1 MNLEEVIESKESK
14 GLTNKFCKWARKT
27 VYILT
32 SLLALEAVDM
42 VFDRKEALGQSDYGK
57 LTFQQVL
64 KDGEEGVDGLDG
76 AFSIAVSPDSKSIY
90 VASVDDD
97 AVAVFQRDLTNGKL
111 TFLEDHKDNK
121 NGVDGL
127 DGIRSIIISPDAKNV
142 YVASKDDNAIAV
154 FQRDLITGKLIFL
167 EYYKDGVNSIEGLG
181 GAFTLTISP
190 DSKFIYVG
198 SWIDR
203 VMTIFQRDLT
213 TGKLTLNEIRN
224 DQNPIIYSSIFYDI
238 YSLLI
243 SNDNKNLYVGTDGYA
258 LTILKRDTLTGS
270 IAYLDHY
277 PKTIYDYETLDIFSL
292 SISPDDKNLYLANSY
307 SDDIAIFQRDLT
319 TGRLTFLEAKKDGVN
334 GVDGLSDALSI
345 TISLDGKNVYIA
357 SSDALGRAGGDNALA
372 VFSRDQSNG
381 KLTFLEVLKDGIN
394 GVDGLDGAC
403 SVVVS
408 PDGINVYA
416 AGRRDN
422 TIAVFKRNLEEVPSD
437 TQAPTFSNY
446 FPSKNATNVSKNT
459 NIAFDVTDAS
469 GVIQSS
475 LEMTV
480 EGSKINPA
488 VTSITNGFHLL
499 YDPSQD
505 FNYNQQ
511 VDVTVKAKDNSQNQ
525 NQGQDSWYFTISD
538 LPEILTTTIPIDIGY
553 KAILTKIKPDKLLL
567 EVIVENNSP
576 EGFKHLKE
584 LSWYSDNLTN
594 ATNVEFFFK
603 TEDGKMHSFTNEQQ
617 DLTLYENI
625 KTIFPFLEDYI
636 DKAENFHDYAYKFL
650 DFLNKLRVEYVKP
663 QNFTINKDK
672 PQIYINNDLNRND
685 IEALSL
691 SAPNIIE
698 DSIVVTIS
706 GEYRFKD
713 FIKFSVGQREYLFPS
728 AKVEYGAE
736 VVEWQDPLIT
746 KQMRDYIF
754 RGNVKVEPTLVDL
767 SLKNVQVKN
776 LSDGNPIAG
785 EKTKIILEIANI
797 SNYNCDG
804 DLVAK
809 IEPFDIKGT
818 GNDQKLFNKE
828 EYKDQTRLPSSYYP
842 IFKKFHLTLN
852 KQQSTTKTIDDVR
865 FFNKPY
871 PTDGVSV
878 TLVSDQRVGRYKY
891 FEQIDF
897 NNLNNFAETTISLQ
911 NPSQLASASNP
922 NDFFPVIGSLSQD
935 IFYDPYN
942 NFKAFILFSE
952 NKDIAKDAI
961 SSIENLAG
969 QNYKSSGNNATDY
982 LRDLTSNF
990 TNLSGDSIQTH
1001 YITTISESWREY
1013 NGELQKLDFVKGIS
1027 ENLAKDEIATIIAGT
1042 QGEITSD
1049 LYFKDNENETY
1060 IKADGSVVNNVPVS
1074 GAYNI
1079 ANKSVIMAKIK
1090 PDKTYT
1096 TELKGTATGT
1106 ANVTIINP
1114 KQETID
1120 VIEYENVPL
1129 TSTTVSTIDLATNTT
1144 ITDYG
1149 MKIDNNNDGRTDQT
1163 LAPTFVSSYEKIK
1176 GDIDGNNKRDIFD
1189 LLVIL
1194 KILGNKETN
1203 TDYIRRADLNGDGTT
1218 NIFDLLEM
1226 LKLLSE

>member
-97 AVAVFQRDLTNGKL
+97 AV
-111 TFLEDHKDNK
+111 
-121 NGVDGL
+121 
-127 DGIRSIIISPDAKNV
+127 
-142 YVASKDDNAIAV
+142 AV

-372 VFSRDQSNG
+372 VFSRDQSNC

-488 VTSITNGFHLL
+488 VTSITNWFHLL
-499 YDPSQD
+499 YDP
-505 FNYNQQ
+505 
-511 VDVTVKAKDNSQNQ
+511 
-525 NQGQDSWYFTISD
+525 
-538 LPEILTTTIPIDIGY
+538 
-553 KAILTKIKPDKLLL
+553 
-567 EVIVENNSP
+567 
-576 EGFKHLKE
+576 
-584 LSWYSDNLTN
+584 
-594 ATNVEFFFK
+594 
-603 TEDGKMHSFTNEQQ
+603 
-617 DLTLYENI
+617 
-625 KTIFPFLEDYI
+625 
-636 DKAENFHDYAYKFL
+636 
-650 DFLNKLRVEYVKP
+650 
-663 QNFTINKDK
+663 
-672 PQIYINNDLNRND
+672 
-685 IEALSL
+685 
-691 SAPNIIE
+691 
-698 DSIVVTIS
+698 
-706 GEYRFKD
+706 
-713 FIKFSVGQREYLFPS
+713 
-728 AKVEYGAE
+728 
-736 VVEWQDPLIT
+736 
-746 KQMRDYIF
+746 
-754 RGNVKVEPTLVDL
+754 
-767 SLKNVQVKN
+767 
-776 LSDGNPIAG
+776 
-785 EKTKIILEIANI
+785 
-797 SNYNCDG
+797 C
-804 DLVAK
+804 
-809 IEPFDIKGT
+809 
-818 GNDQKLFNKE
+818 
-828 EYKDQTRLPSSYYP
+828 
-842 IFKKFHLTLN
+842 
-852 KQQSTTKTIDDVR
+852 
-865 FFNKPY
+865 
-871 PTDGVSV
+871 
-878 TLVSDQRVGRYKY
+878 
-891 FEQIDF
+891 
-897 NNLNNFAETTISLQ
+897 
-911 NPSQLASASNP
+911 
-922 NDFFPVIGSLSQD
+922 
-935 IFYDPYN
+935 
-942 NFKAFILFSE
+942 
-952 NKDIAKDAI
+952 
-961 SSIENLAG
+961 
-969 QNYKSSGNNATDY
+969 
-982 LRDLTSNF
+982 
-990 TNLSGDSIQTH
+990 
-1001 YITTISESWREY
+1001 
-1013 NGELQKLDFVKGIS
+1013 
-1027 ENLAKDEIATIIAGT
+1027 
-1042 QGEITSD
+1042 
-1049 LYFKDNENETY
+1049 
-1060 IKADGSVVNNVPVS
+1060 
-1074 GAYNI
+1074 
-1079 ANKSVIMAKIK
+1079 
-1090 PDKTYT
+1090 
-1096 TELKGTATGT
+1096 
-1106 ANVTIINP
+1106 
-1114 KQETID
+1114 
-1120 VIEYENVPL
+1120 
-1129 TSTTVSTIDLATNTT
+1129 
-1144 ITDYG
+1144 
-1149 MKIDNNNDGRTDQT
+1149 
-1163 LAPTFVSSYEKIK
+1163 
-1176 GDIDGNNKRDIFD
+1176 
-1189 LLVIL
+1189 
-1194 KILGNKETN
+1194 
-1203 TDYIRRADLNGDGTT
+1203 
-1218 NIFDLLEM
+1218 
-1226 LKLLSE
+1226 